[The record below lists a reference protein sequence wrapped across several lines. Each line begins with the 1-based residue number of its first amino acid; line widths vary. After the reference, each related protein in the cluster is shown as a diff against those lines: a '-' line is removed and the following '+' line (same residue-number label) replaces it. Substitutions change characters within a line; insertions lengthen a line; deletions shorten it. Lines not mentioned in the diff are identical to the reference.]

1 MKIGV
6 MDGVLIKPWTELFDE
21 AARLGFD
28 GYLAL
33 ETEAGEGPLGTPRA
47 TWRS

>member
-28 GYLAL
+28 GVERNLAFVKRL
-33 ETEAGEGPLGTPRA
+33 L
-47 TWRS
+47 